1 MDDPRSQTGSIE
13 TDASRDAILAFLED
27 GRRAPEWAPA
37 FADEAVPDG
46 DRWRGSKDGREF
58 GFRVAVDRAAG
69 TADYLL
75 EVAPGEEN
83 GAYIRVVPRI
93 GGGSVVSITVPV
105 RPGASVDAVRATITA
120 ELAAIV
126 ELASGG

>member
-13 TDASRDAILAFLED
+13 TGKRQEAILAFLED
-27 GRRAPEWAPA
+27 GTRAPEWAPA
-37 FADEAVPDG
+37 FADGAVRDG
-46 DRWRGSKDGREF
+46 DAWLGTKNGQDF
-58 GFRVAVDRAAG
+58 AFRVVVDRRAG

-83 GAYIRVVPRI
+83 GAYIRVVPRL

-105 RPGASVDAVRATITA
+105 RPGAKVEVVLATITA
-120 ELAAIV
+120 ELAAI
-126 ELASGG
+126 ERLASGS

>member
-13 TDASRDAILAFLED
+13 TGKSREAILAFLED
-27 GRRAPEWAPA
+27 GTRTHEWAPA
-37 FADEAVPDG
+37 FADAAVPDG
-46 DRWRGSKDGREF
+46 DAWRGTKDGKDF
-58 GFRVAVDRAAG
+58 TFRVVVDRTAG

-105 RPGASVDAVRATITA
+105 RPGASADAVRATITG
-120 ELAAIV
+120 ELDAISR
-126 ELASGG
+126 LAG